1 MPAIENKKNSAA
13 MALLRRSGNRFTTNI
28 WPGFVDAMT
37 ALLLV
42 LMFVLSIFMIIQTV
56 FREKISGQESEL
68 TKLES
73 EVSQL
78 IADLGGQKERY
89 QKLNSTNLLIKQE
102 LEMQREITLDRSQR
116 LKNALKNL
124 DLASVKISDFEVR
137 VASLIARRTQLLTQ
151 IEQKDNRLNK
161 EVSRLEASKLAL
173 ASAREEI
180 DAEKETARLAAAK
193 TEALVAMVKGLT
205 LNLNELGKE
214 KKELQSSLDQKD
226 LALVLA
232 YENLKETK
240 ERLTSS
246 ERESL
251 IKQAAIE
258 NLKNHVIAKSEL
270 VADSSRKIVRLEED
284 LEETNFARTQLIKDL
299 ESKEKELS
307 DKEKELLLE
316 TIAKEKLRK
325 LSTEKLDESER
336 QILVEKLALQE
347 MRRNLAES
355 REELELATLSLEEE
369 RRRALDNLEL
379 IAASETAKK
388 MMEESN
394 INLVRDKNLLKSQL
408 VRTSDLLKIR
418 ESAISKLRSQVLSN
432 ESSQKLSL
440 ERVKN
445 LNEETI
451 SLANQLNELQN
462 LLEDYEQKDIET
474 KAQVENLGGRL
485 NAALAQVV
493 LEQKKSAKLEA
504 ERLKKLEAEA
514 QELKNYRSEFFGN
527 LRQILGTNK
536 GVKIVGDR
544 FLLPSEILFNSGS
557 DELEVTGM
565 RELAQIAIVIKKIL
579 EDIPENIDWI
589 LRVDGHTDKTK
600 FLSEVNFKDN
610 WELSQARALS
620 VVRYFV
626 YQEGL
631 PARRFA
637 AAGFGEFQPIDL
649 GDTKDSLAQNR
660 RIEIKLTER

>member
-1 MPAIENKKNSAA
+1 

-68 TKLES
+68 TKLEA

-116 LKNALKNL
+116 LKNAIKNL

-180 DAEKETARLAAAK
+180 DAEKETARLAAARV
-193 TEALVAMVKGLT
+193 EALEAMVKGLR
-205 LNLNELGKE
+205 LNLNEVGKE
-214 KKELQSSLDQKD
+214 KKGLQSSLNQKD

-240 ERLTSS
+240 ESLTSS

-258 NLKNHVIAKSEL
+258 NLKNRVIAKSEL
-270 VADSSRKIVRLEED
+270 VEDSSRKIVLLEED
-284 LEETNFARTQLIKDL
+284 LEETKFARNQLIKDL
-299 ESKEKELS
+299 ENKEKELS

-325 LSTEKLDESER
+325 QSAKKLDESER

-369 RRRALDNLEL
+369 RKRALDNLEL
-379 IAASETAKK
+379 IAASEIAKK

-432 ESSQKLSL
+432 ESSQKISL

-451 SLANQLNELQN
+451 SLANQLSELQN

-514 QELKNYRSEFFGN
+514 HELKNYRSEFFGN

-649 GDTKDSLAQNR
+649 GDTENSLARNR